1 MGTTVEFRS
10 LTKHFGSTQAVNDLS
25 FTVAPGRVTGFL
37 GPNGSG
43 KSTSL
48 RCLTGLVTP
57 TSGEALINGQRYADL
72 RQPSLIVGAALEAT
86 GFHPGRSGFS
96 NLAVMSDAAGLPES
110 AVHSALDQ
118 VGMTAAAK
126 SKVGTYSLG
135 MKQRLALAGALL
147 GDPKVLVLDEPANGL
162 DPEGIAWLR
171 NFLRFRASQGGSILV
186 SSHVLSEV
194 QQTVDDVVIIR
205 KGRLVTACS
214 LEDLAAQTHA
224 HVEVI
229 TPQAVE
235 FAGILRASVEG
246 SHATEVRMQ
255 GAHRIEVEGLSAAAI
270 GRAALAHHIEL
281 HGLAE
286 HRTDLEDMFL
296 KLTGDAS

>member
-1 MGTTVEFRS
+1 MSTTVEFRS
-10 LTKHFGSTQAVNDLS
+10 LTKHFGSTQAVDDLS
-25 FTVAPGRVTGFL
+25 FSVTPGRVTAFL

-57 TSGEALINGQRYADL
+57 TSGEALINGKRYADL
-72 RQPSLIVGAALEAT
+72 NQPSLIVGAALEAT

-96 NLAVMSDAAGLPES
+96 TLAVMCDAAGLPVS
-110 AVHSALDQ
+110 AAHGALEQ
-118 VGMTAAAK
+118 VGMSRSAEA
-126 SKVGTYSLG
+126 KVGTYSLG

-147 GDPKVLVLDEPANGL
+147 GNPQVLVLDEPANGL

-171 NFLRFRASQGGSILV
+171 NFLQFRASEGGSVLV

-205 KGRLVTACS
+205 KGRLVKACS
-214 LEDLAAQTHA
+214 LEDLAADTHA

-229 TPQAVE
+229 TPQANE
-235 FAGILRASVEG
+235 FAEILRRPLEG
-246 SHATEVRMQ
+246 TTATEVRLRNS
-255 GAHRIEVEGLSAAAI
+255 HSIEIEGLTTAAI
-270 GRAALAHHIEL
+270 GRAALAHSIEL
-281 HGLAE
+281 HGLTE
-286 HRTDLEDMFL
+286 HRTDLEDTFL